1 MVWPRQLP
9 RMRADLI
16 GLNLLRHDVGACV
29 SRIMSLSEIQRLPI
43 EEKLRLMEALWE
55 DLRDR
60 FEQLQISPTHQ
71 ALLDERRAR
80 VQGGSATLIDWDAV
94 KTTIGRG

>member
-1 MVWPRQLP
+1 
-9 RMRADLI
+9 
-16 GLNLLRHDVGACV
+16 
-29 SRIMSLSEIQRLPI
+29 MSIAEIHQLPI

-60 FEQLQISPTHQ
+60 FEQMSIPPTQQ

-80 VQGGSATLIDWDAV
+80 VQNDGAKLLDWDAV
-94 KTTIGRG
+94 KGTIGRG